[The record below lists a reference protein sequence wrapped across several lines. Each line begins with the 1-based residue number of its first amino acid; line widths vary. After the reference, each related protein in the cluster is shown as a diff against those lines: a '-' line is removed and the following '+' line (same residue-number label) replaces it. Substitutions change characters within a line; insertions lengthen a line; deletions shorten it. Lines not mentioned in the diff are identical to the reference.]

1 MEGKA
6 TEATAL
12 SIALQDLSDEE
23 ILEFILDMHKPSK
36 NPVVRWLWTGLGSI
50 FVVFAAIGTI
60 VPGWPTTSWL
70 VAAGF
75 CFGRSSRRMFRWLLT
90 NRLFGNALLEYY
102 KAGRALPLHSKIVII
117 GIISL
122 VSAFSI
128 YVVTKLGDP
137 GFGQATIAIIALIG
151 IWFVG
156 WKVPTV
162 QLQVQPNYSS
172 FKCPASRLAIEVPTS
187 VHDAVPPKS

>member
-1 MEGKA
+1 MEGQSNKA
-6 TEATAL
+6 TTL
-12 SIALQDLSDEE
+12 SDALQGLSDEE

-36 NPVVRWLWTGLGSI
+36 NLVVRWLWTGLGII

-90 NRLFGNALLEYY
+90 NRLLGNALLEYY
-102 KAGRALPLHSKIVII
+102 KAGRALPLHSKIIII

-162 QLQVQPNYSS
+162 QLQVQPN
-172 FKCPASRLAIEVPTS
+172 
-187 VHDAVPPKS
+187 

>member
-1 MEGKA
+1 MEIYSDKA
-6 TEATAL
+6 QPL
-12 SIALQDLSDEE
+12 SVAVDGLSDEE

-36 NPVVRWLWTGLGSI
+36 NPIVRWLWTGLGSV
-50 FVVFAAIGTI
+50 FVVFAAIGTV

-75 CFGRSSRRMFRWLLT
+75 CFGRSSRRMFHWLLT

-122 VSAFSI
+122 VSVFSI
-128 YVVTKLGDP
+128 HIVTKLGDP
-137 GFGQATIAIIALIG
+137 GFGQATIAITGLIG

-162 QLQVQPNYSS
+162 QLQIQPN
-172 FKCPASRLAIEVPTS
+172 
-187 VHDAVPPKS
+187 

>member
-1 MEGKA
+1 MGDQSNQTNPLAITFEG
-6 TEATAL
+6 
-12 SIALQDLSDEE
+12 LSDED
-23 ILEFILDMHKPSK
+23 ILEAILDMHKPSK
-36 NPVVRWLWTGLGSI
+36 NPIVRWLWTGLGSI
-50 FVVFAAIGTI
+50 FVVFAAIGMV

-75 CFGRSSRRMFRWLLT
+75 CFGRSSRRMFQWLLT
-90 NRLFGNALLEYY
+90 NRIFGNALLEYY

-137 GFGQATIAIIALIG
+137 GFGQATIAIVALVG

-162 QLQVQPNYSS
+162 QLQVQPN
-172 FKCPASRLAIEVPTS
+172 
-187 VHDAVPPKS
+187 

>member
-1 MEGKA
+1 MGDQSDQTNHLAITFEG
-6 TEATAL
+6 
-12 SIALQDLSDEE
+12 LSDED
-23 ILEFILDMHKPSK
+23 ILEAILDMHKPSK
-36 NPVVRWLWTGLGSI
+36 NPIVRWLWTGLGSI
-50 FVVFAAIGTI
+50 FVVFAAIGTV

-90 NRLFGNALLEYY
+90 NRVFGNALLEYY

-137 GFGQATIAIIALIG
+137 GFGQATIAIVALVG

-162 QLQVQPNYSS
+162 QLQVQPN
-172 FKCPASRLAIEVPTS
+172 
-187 VHDAVPPKS
+187 

>member
-1 MEGKA
+1 MGDQSDQTNHLAITFEG
-6 TEATAL
+6 
-12 SIALQDLSDEE
+12 LSDED
-23 ILEFILDMHKPSK
+23 ILEAILDMHKPSK

-50 FVVFAAIGTI
+50 FVVFAAIGTV

-90 NRLFGNALLEYY
+90 NRIFGNALLEYY

-128 YVVTKLGDP
+128 YAVTKLGDP
-137 GFGQATIAIIALIG
+137 GFGQATIAIVALVG

-162 QLQVQPNYSS
+162 QLQAQPN
-172 FKCPASRLAIEVPTS
+172 
-187 VHDAVPPKS
+187 

>member
-1 MEGKA
+1 MGDQSDQTNHLAITFEG
-6 TEATAL
+6 
-12 SIALQDLSDEE
+12 LSDED
-23 ILEFILDMHKPSK
+23 ILEAILDMHKPSK
-36 NPVVRWLWTGLGSI
+36 NPIVRWLWTGLGSI
-50 FVVFAAIGTI
+50 FVVFAAIGTF

-90 NRLFGNALLEYY
+90 NRIFGNALLEYY

-128 YVVTKLGDP
+128 YAVTKLGDP
-137 GFGQATIAIIALIG
+137 GFGQATIAIVALVG

-162 QLQVQPNYSS
+162 QLQVQPN
-172 FKCPASRLAIEVPTS
+172 
-187 VHDAVPPKS
+187 

>member
-1 MEGKA
+1 MGDQSNQTNHLAITFEG
-6 TEATAL
+6 
-12 SIALQDLSDEE
+12 LSDED
-23 ILEFILDMHKPSK
+23 ILEAILDMHKPSK
-36 NPVVRWLWTGLGSI
+36 NPIVRWLWTGLGSI
-50 FVVFAAIGTI
+50 FVVFAAIGMV

-75 CFGRSSRRMFRWLLT
+75 CFGRSSRRMFQWLLT
-90 NRLFGNALLEYY
+90 NRIFGNALLEYY

-137 GFGQATIAIIALIG
+137 GFGQATIAIVALVG

-162 QLQVQPNYSS
+162 QLQVQPN
-172 FKCPASRLAIEVPTS
+172 
-187 VHDAVPPKS
+187 

>member
-1 MEGKA
+1 MGDQSDQTNHLAITFEG
-6 TEATAL
+6 
-12 SIALQDLSDEE
+12 LSDED
-23 ILEFILDMHKPSK
+23 ILEAILDMHKPSK
-36 NPVVRWLWTGLGSI
+36 NPIVRWLWTGLGSI
-50 FVVFAAIGTI
+50 FVVFAAIGTV

-90 NRLFGNALLEYY
+90 NRIFGNALLEYY

-137 GFGQATIAIIALIG
+137 GFGQATIAIVALVG

-162 QLQVQPNYSS
+162 QLQVQPN
-172 FKCPASRLAIEVPTS
+172 
-187 VHDAVPPKS
+187 

>member
-1 MEGKA
+1 MGDQSDETNHLAITFEG
-6 TEATAL
+6 
-12 SIALQDLSDEE
+12 LSDED
-23 ILEFILDMHKPSK
+23 ILEAILDMHKPSK

-50 FVVFAAIGTI
+50 FVVFAAIGTV

-90 NRLFGNALLEYY
+90 NRIFGNALLEYY

-137 GFGQATIAIIALIG
+137 GFGQATIAIVALVG

-162 QLQVQPNYSS
+162 QLQIQPN
-172 FKCPASRLAIEVPTS
+172 
-187 VHDAVPPKS
+187 

>member
-1 MEGKA
+1 MGDQSDQTNHLAITFEG
-6 TEATAL
+6 
-12 SIALQDLSDEE
+12 LSDED
-23 ILEFILDMHKPSK
+23 ILEAILDMHKPSK
-36 NPVVRWLWTGLGSI
+36 NPIVRWLWTGLGSI

-90 NRLFGNALLEYY
+90 NRIFGNALLEYY

-128 YVVTKLGDP
+128 YAVTKLGDP
-137 GFGQATIAIIALIG
+137 GFGQATIAIVALVG

-162 QLQVQPNYSS
+162 QLQAQPN
-172 FKCPASRLAIEVPTS
+172 
-187 VHDAVPPKS
+187 

>member
-1 MEGKA
+1 ME
-6 TEATAL
+6 EHSSQNTAPI
-12 SIALQDLSDEE
+12 SNIEHLSDYDA
-23 ILEFILDMHKPSK
+23 IQAILDLHKPSK
-36 NPVVRWLWTGLGSI
+36 NPIIRWLWTTLGII
-50 FVVFAAIGTI
+50 FVVFAAIGTVI
-60 VPGWPTTSWL
+60 PGWPTTSWL

-75 CFGRSSRRMFRWLLT
+75 CFGRSSRKMFQWLLT

-117 GIISL
+117 GIISF
-122 VSAFSI
+122 VSACSI

-137 GFGQATIAIIALIG
+137 GFGQTTIAIVAVIG

-162 QLQVQPNYSS
+162 QLQPQPN
-172 FKCPASRLAIEVPTS
+172 
-187 VHDAVPPKS
+187 

>member
-1 MEGKA
+1 MGDQSDQTNHLAITFEG
-6 TEATAL
+6 
-12 SIALQDLSDEE
+12 LSDED
-23 ILEFILDMHKPSK
+23 ILEAILDMHKPSK
-36 NPVVRWLWTGLGSI
+36 NPIVRWLWTGLGSI
-50 FVVFAAIGTI
+50 FVVFAAIGTV

-90 NRLFGNALLEYY
+90 NRIFGNALLEYY

-117 GIISL
+117 GITSL

-137 GFGQATIAIIALIG
+137 GFGQATIAIVALVG

-162 QLQVQPNYSS
+162 QLQVQPN
-172 FKCPASRLAIEVPTS
+172 
-187 VHDAVPPKS
+187 

>member
-1 MEGKA
+1 MGDQSDQTNHLAITFEG
-6 TEATAL
+6 
-12 SIALQDLSDEE
+12 LSDED
-23 ILEFILDMHKPSK
+23 ILEAILDMHKPSK

-50 FVVFAAIGTI
+50 FVVFAAIGTV

-90 NRLFGNALLEYY
+90 NRMFGNALLEYY

-137 GFGQATIAIIALIG
+137 GFGQATIAIVALVG

-162 QLQVQPNYSS
+162 QLQAQPN
-172 FKCPASRLAIEVPTS
+172 
-187 VHDAVPPKS
+187 

>member
-1 MEGKA
+1 MEGQSNVA
-6 TEATAL
+6 TVPLLE
-12 SIALQDLSDEE
+12 LQGLPDEE
-23 ILEFILDMHKPSK
+23 ILESILDMHKPSK
-36 NPVVRWLWTGLGSI
+36 NPVARWLWTGLGSI

-102 KAGRALPLHSKIVII
+102 KAGRALPFHSKIIII

-128 YVVTKLGDP
+128 YTVTKLGDP
-137 GFGQATIAIIALIG
+137 GFGQATIATIALIG

-162 QLQVQPNYSS
+162 QVHLQSN
-172 FKCPASRLAIEVPTS
+172 
-187 VHDAVPPKS
+187 

>member
-1 MEGKA
+1 MGDQSDQTNHLAITFEG
-6 TEATAL
+6 
-12 SIALQDLSDEE
+12 LSDED
-23 ILEFILDMHKPSK
+23 ILEAILDMHKPSK
-36 NPVVRWLWTGLGSI
+36 NPIVRWLWTGLGSI
-50 FVVFAAIGTI
+50 FVVFAAIGTV

-90 NRLFGNALLEYY
+90 NRIFGNALLEYY

-137 GFGQATIAIIALIG
+137 GFGQATIAIVALVG

-162 QLQVQPNYSS
+162 QIQVQPN
-172 FKCPASRLAIEVPTS
+172 
-187 VHDAVPPKS
+187 

>member
-117 GIISL
+117 GIISV
-122 VSAFSI
+122 VSGLSI
-128 YVVTKLGDP
+128 WTVTKLGDP
-137 GFGQATIAIIALIG
+137 GFGQTTIAVVALIG

-156 WKVPTV
+156 WKVPTIELV
-162 QLQVQPNYSS
+162 TQPN
-172 FKCPASRLAIEVPTS
+172 
-187 VHDAVPPKS
+187 

>member
-1 MEGKA
+1 MGDQSDQTNHLAITFEG
-6 TEATAL
+6 
-12 SIALQDLSDEE
+12 LSDED
-23 ILEFILDMHKPSK
+23 ILEAVLDMHKPSK
-36 NPVVRWLWTGLGSI
+36 NPIVRWLWTGLGSI
-50 FVVFAAIGTI
+50 FVVFAAIGTF

-90 NRLFGNALLEYY
+90 NRIFGNALLEYY

-137 GFGQATIAIIALIG
+137 GFGQATIAIVALVG

-162 QLQVQPNYSS
+162 QLQVQPN
-172 FKCPASRLAIEVPTS
+172 
-187 VHDAVPPKS
+187 

>member
-1 MEGKA
+1 MEIYSDKA
-6 TEATAL
+6 QPLSVAL
-12 SIALQDLSDEE
+12 DGLSDEE

-36 NPVVRWLWTGLGSI
+36 NPIVRWLWTGLGSV
-50 FVVFAAIGTI
+50 FVVFAAIGAV

-75 CFGRSSRRMFRWLLT
+75 CFGRSSRRMFHWLLT

-122 VSAFSI
+122 VSVFSI
-128 YVVTKLGDP
+128 HIVTKLGDP

-162 QLQVQPNYSS
+162 QLQIQSN
-172 FKCPASRLAIEVPTS
+172 
-187 VHDAVPPKS
+187 

>member
-1 MEGKA
+1 MGDQSDQSNHLAITFEG
-6 TEATAL
+6 
-12 SIALQDLSDEE
+12 LSDED
-23 ILEFILDMHKPSK
+23 ILEAILDMHKPSK
-36 NPVVRWLWTGLGSI
+36 NPIVRWLWTGLGSI
-50 FVVFAAIGTI
+50 FVVFAAIGTF

-90 NRLFGNALLEYY
+90 NRIFGNALLEYY

-137 GFGQATIAIIALIG
+137 GFGQATIAIVALVG

-162 QLQVQPNYSS
+162 QLQVQPN
-172 FKCPASRLAIEVPTS
+172 
-187 VHDAVPPKS
+187 

>member
-1 MEGKA
+1 MGDQSDQTNHLAITFEG
-6 TEATAL
+6 
-12 SIALQDLSDEE
+12 LSDED
-23 ILEFILDMHKPSK
+23 ILEAILDMHKPSK
-36 NPVVRWLWTGLGSI
+36 NPIVRWLWTGLGSI
-50 FVVFAAIGTI
+50 FVVFAAIGTV

-90 NRLFGNALLEYY
+90 NRIFGNALLEYY

-128 YVVTKLGDP
+128 YAVTKLGDP
-137 GFGQATIAIIALIG
+137 GFGQATIAIVALVG

-162 QLQVQPNYSS
+162 QLQAQPN
-172 FKCPASRLAIEVPTS
+172 
-187 VHDAVPPKS
+187 

>member
-1 MEGKA
+1 MGDQSNQTNHLEITFEG
-6 TEATAL
+6 
-12 SIALQDLSDEE
+12 LSDED
-23 ILEFILDMHKPSK
+23 ILEAILDMHKPSK
-36 NPVVRWLWTGLGSI
+36 NPIVRWLWTGLGSI
-50 FVVFAAIGTI
+50 FVVFAAIGMV

-75 CFGRSSRRMFRWLLT
+75 CFGRSSRRMFQWLLT
-90 NRLFGNALLEYY
+90 NRIFGNALLEYY

-137 GFGQATIAIIALIG
+137 GFGQATIAIVALVG

-162 QLQVQPNYSS
+162 QLQVQPN
-172 FKCPASRLAIEVPTS
+172 
-187 VHDAVPPKS
+187 

>member
-1 MEGKA
+1 MGDQSDQTNHLAITFEG
-6 TEATAL
+6 
-12 SIALQDLSDEE
+12 LSDED
-23 ILEFILDMHKPSK
+23 ILEAILDMHKPSK
-36 NPVVRWLWTGLGSI
+36 NPIVRWLWTRLGSI
-50 FVVFAAIGTI
+50 FVVFAAIGTV

-90 NRLFGNALLEYY
+90 NRIFGNALLEYY

-137 GFGQATIAIIALIG
+137 GFGQATIAIVALVG

-162 QLQVQPNYSS
+162 QLQVQPN
-172 FKCPASRLAIEVPTS
+172 
-187 VHDAVPPKS
+187 